1 MQMRG
6 YAIVTV
12 AEAQRDD
19 LIGDL
24 VRAGWMRIWE
34 AVHLS
39 LGADSEETASFF
51 ACGVLGNALAAVGL
65 PLSTGQ

>member
-65 PLSTGQ
+65 P